1 MQEEEVSAQG
11 NSSTRRVH
19 NITLSL
25 SSHPGEHARAKSVA
39 LALRNV
45 THSGGDPDAVETL
58 LERLPYYARHEGI
71 FYYDEEG
78 EMPKASLSGD
88 CAVVPPATT
97 RCTIPYYASG
107 TDGSVAKAPTQ
118 LLVWL
123 SALLGLLS
131 SCGAAR
137 QRWSCQWSGG
147 GGGGCGGCGG
157 HRGRSRQA
165 VTCEASCHEQELV
178 KSRRTPRTTA
188 ARKKLQ
194 YFRFWGGNHKRY
206 FH

>member
-1 MQEEEVSAQG
+1 LEKSSYGPNDCCYSYCNGPASGICTVCQEFSQPRTQEEEVSAQG

-88 CAVVPPATT
+88 CAVVPPFENHK
-97 RCTIPYYASG
+97 SG
-107 TDGSVAKAPTQ
+107 NQ
-118 LLVWL
+118 LLVD
-123 SALLGLLS
+123 SFQVI
-131 SCGAAR
+131 R
-137 QRWSCQWSGG
+137 I
-147 GGGGCGGCGG
+147 
-157 HRGRSRQA
+157 
-165 VTCEASCHEQELV
+165 
-178 KSRRTPRTTA
+178 
-188 ARKKLQ
+188 
-194 YFRFWGGNHKRY
+194 
-206 FH
+206 